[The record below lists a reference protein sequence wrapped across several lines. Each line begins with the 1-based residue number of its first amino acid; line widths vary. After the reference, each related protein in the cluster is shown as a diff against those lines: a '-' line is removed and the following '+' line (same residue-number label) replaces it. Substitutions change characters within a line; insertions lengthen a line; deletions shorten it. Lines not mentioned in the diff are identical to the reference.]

1 MITDAKIKDIA
12 ETYYDKGREEGRAEG
27 RVEGREEGREE
38 GRQERQAEI
47 IQALIDAG
55 FDKERLL
62 AALKQA
68 EKSITPE
75 P

>member
-12 ETYYDKGREEGRAEG
+12 ETYYDKGREEGR
-27 RVEGREEGREE
+27 EEGRQEGRME

-75 P
+75 L

>member
-27 RVEGREEGREE
+27 RQEGRME
-38 GRQERQAEI
+38 GRQEERAEI